1 MQTHPVGSWGC
12 TAGAAYLA
20 ALLNTPAC
28 AVLSIFDLHSLVL
41 MQSAAKKEFVLSDR
55 DLARLG
61 SLKKRNPQHPDW
73 QPMLLYL
80 KSQVEQVSRNLHG
93 SVESAQEAKRARDQE
108 RLEQKIKVGQVC

>member
-1 MQTHPVGSWGC
+1 
-12 TAGAAYLA
+12 
-20 ALLNTPAC
+20 
-28 AVLSIFDLHSLVL
+28 

-93 SVESAQEAKRARDQE
+93 NVESAQEAKRARDQE
-108 RLEQKIKVGQVC
+108 RLEQKIKGRAEAHLVEERRERHLGNIKKRIL